1 MVMEAAVDITYFVA
15 CSKYFLGIS
24 IVAVMVAAHAKRGKL
39 QPSQTVVL
47 WTTGYAK
54 KLLTTT

>member
-1 MVMEAAVDITYFVA
+1 MVMEAAVNITYFVA
-15 CSKYFLGIS
+15 CSKYFFVIS
-24 IVAVMVAAHAKRGKL
+24 IVAVAVAAHAKRGKF

>member
-1 MVMEAAVDITYFVA
+1 MEAAVNITYFVA
-15 CSKYFLGIS
+15 CSKYFFGIS
-24 IVAVMVAAHAKRGKL
+24 IVAVAVAAHAKRGKF